1 MIEHNAWLWFWAL
14 INSYLWSVVVFRSR
28 FYFCIFI
35 YINLFTLVSC
45 ALFFFTPFEPHHS
58 SPGSCPHLFLFFPC
72 LTLSGLVS
80 SITGNITVGSF
91 LFPQTIV
98 TTPLLV
104 SSLLGSWHHSSEFL
118 LQFHCQLLLFLL
130 PSPLFFDSACCLR
143 WYFIFLSTQQKNYS
157 LFMECKENL
166 HAHNL
171 KVSSHWNL
179 WLQH

>member
-1 MIEHNAWLWFWAL
+1 MLLFTYSVLQTIEHNAWLWFWAL
-14 INSYLWSVVVFRSR
+14 INSFSWNVVAFRSI

-45 ALFFFTPFEPHHS
+45 ALFFFTPFKHHHS

-104 SSLLGSWHHSSEFL
+104 SWVHGITVLNSSYNFTASYYCFYCPAPCLWQCMLSALIFHISVYTTEK
-118 LQFHCQLLLFLL
+118 LQ
-130 PSPLFFDSACCLR
+130 SA
-143 WYFIFLSTQQKNYS
+143 YG
-157 LFMECKENL
+157 M
-166 HAHNL
+166 
-171 KVSSHWNL
+171 
-179 WLQH
+179 

>member
-104 SSLLGSWHHSSEFL
+104 SSLLGSWHHCSEIPTTISLPAITVFTAQPL
-118 LQFHCQLLLFLL
+118 VFWQCMLSEVIFHISVYTTEKLQ
-130 PSPLFFDSACCLR
+130 SV
-143 WYFIFLSTQQKNYS
+143 YG
-157 LFMECKENL
+157 M
-166 HAHNL
+166 
-171 KVSSHWNL
+171 
-179 WLQH
+179 